1 MTPSRNTRSYTLR
14 SVPSSPGRSFFGVR
28 QIRLNGIISPQ
39 YHEVTLDTFGFPVG
53 GRLAARR
60 AVSRPRLP
68 KVALFGPKNA
78 VFLAGNHFFVH
89 TLQFLCYHHD
99 QTPKRQRFRVVN
111 VAEQAPG
118 GLQEPFFGPKM
129 AWKSDFYAFHC
140 IAWHRMVLHG
150 ISLYLMVSHSFHV
163 IPLYRMVL
171 HGIVLYLTVL
181 HGIALLGSARGLY
194 LARHLSTLY

>member
-1 MTPSRNTRSYTLR
+1 M
-14 SVPSSPGRSFFGVR
+14 
-28 QIRLNGIISPQ
+28 Q
-39 YHEVTLDTFGFPVG
+39 YFGFTVG

-60 AVSRPRLP
+60 AVFQHRLP

-78 VFLAGNHFFVH
+78 VF
-89 TLQFLCYHHD
+89 
-99 QTPKRQRFRVVN
+99 
-111 VAEQAPG
+111 
-118 GLQEPFFGPKM
+118 GPKSNM
-129 AWKSDFYAFHC
+129 AQKSDFYAFHC

-181 HGIALLGSARGLY
+181 HGIALLASARGLY
-194 LARHLSTLY
+194 LARHLFTLS